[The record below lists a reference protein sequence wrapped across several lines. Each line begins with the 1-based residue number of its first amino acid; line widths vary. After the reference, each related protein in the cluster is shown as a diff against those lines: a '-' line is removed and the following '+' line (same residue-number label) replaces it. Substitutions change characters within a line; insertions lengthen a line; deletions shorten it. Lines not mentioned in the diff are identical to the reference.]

1 MNAKSVPSDL
11 EIARDATPA
20 PIQEIADKLGLDQ
33 AAVLPYGRAK
43 AKIDLEYLASLNDRP
58 DGKLVLVT
66 GMTPTPAGEG
76 KTTTTVG
83 LGDALN
89 RMGKKTAICLR
100 EPSLGPCFGMKG
112 GAAGGGYAQ
121 VIPMEDINLHF
132 TGDFHAIGSA
142 HNLLSA
148 MLDNHIYW
156 GNALGIDSRRISWR
170 RVVDLNDRAL
180 RTITGSLGGVAN
192 GYPREDHFDITV
204 ASEVMAIFCLARDL
218 ADLGDRLGN
227 IQVGETRDREP
238 VTARQ
243 LEASG
248 SMTAL
253 LKDALMP
260 NLVQTLEG
268 NPAFVH
274 GGPFAN
280 IAHGCNSVIATR
292 AGMKTADYT
301 ITEAGFGSDLGAEK
315 FFDIKCRKA
324 GLAPDAV
331 VLVATIRALKMH
343 GGVARDQL
351 GAEDLGALGDGL
363 TNLTRH
369 IENLQQFGIPVTVA
383 LNRFS
388 SDTDAE
394 IALVLKTATENGID
408 AVECTHWADGGAGT
422 EALAAR
428 VVDNIESNPG
438 SFKFLYEDDLPL
450 WEKIETIAKRIYRAA
465 DVTATGRVHQQIK
478 AYQDAGYGDL
488 PICMAKTPLSLSA
501 DPKLLG
507 APDGHEVHIREVR
520 LSAGAGFL
528 VAICGDIMTM
538 PGLPRVP
545 AANNISVNETGQ
557 IEGLF

>member
-1 MNAKSVPSDL
+1 
-11 EIARDATPA
+11 
-20 PIQEIADKLGLDQ
+20 
-33 AAVLPYGRAK
+33 
-43 AKIDLEYLASLNDRP
+43 
-58 DGKLVLVT
+58 
-66 GMTPTPAGEG
+66 
-76 KTTTTVG
+76 
-83 LGDALN
+83 
-89 RMGKKTAICLR
+89 
-100 EPSLGPCFGMKG
+100 
-112 GAAGGGYAQ
+112 
-121 VIPMEDINLHF
+121 
-132 TGDFHAIGSA
+132 
-142 HNLLSA
+142 
-148 MLDNHIYW
+148 
-156 GNALGIDSRRISWR
+156 
-170 RVVDLNDRAL
+170 
-180 RTITGSLGGVAN
+180 
-192 GYPREDHFDITV
+192 
-204 ASEVMAIFCLARDL
+204 
-218 ADLGDRLGN
+218 
-227 IQVGETRDREP
+227 
-238 VTARQ
+238 
-243 LEASG
+243 
-248 SMTAL
+248 
-253 LKDALMP
+253 
-260 NLVQTLEG
+260 
-268 NPAFVH
+268 
-274 GGPFAN
+274 
-280 IAHGCNSVIATR
+280 
-292 AGMKTADYT
+292 
-301 ITEAGFGSDLGAEK
+301 LGAEK

-428 VVDNIESNPG
+428 VVDNIENNPG
-438 SFKFLYEDDLPL
+438 SFNFLYEDDLPL

-465 DVTATGRVHQQIK
+465 DVTAVDRVHQQIK